1 MPVPL
6 TRAAPAAGPC
16 PLSVGR
22 PIVAGVTARLFT
34 ALIPPADVVE
44 ALEEFVEPRRDTD
57 PQLRWT
63 SASSWHVT
71 TCFLAAVPPDRLD
84 RLVENLAGAAARA
97 TPLTVRLGGA
107 GAFPNPYAARLLHLG
122 VTATPAG
129 ELERLAAGCRRAASR
144 AGVEPD
150 GARFV
155 PHLTLAR
162 LRRPVEATRW
172 LRILDAAP
180 PLAFTAT
187 ALALVESHLHDPA
200 NRYEIVE
207 WFTLGGVRGPG
218 YPAPDA
224 DG

>member
-1 MPVPL
+1 M
-6 TRAAPAAGPC
+6 
-16 PLSVGR
+16 
-22 PIVAGVTARLFT
+22 TARLFT
-34 ALIPPADVVE
+34 ALIPPAEVVE
-44 ALEEFVEPRRDTD
+44 ALAEFLEPRRAAD
-57 PQLRWT
+57 PQVRW
-63 SASSWHVT
+63 ASPQSWHVT
-71 TCFLAAVPPDRLD
+71 TCFMAAAASDRLD
-84 RLVENLAGAAARA
+84 RLAENLAGAAARS

-107 GAFPNPYAARLLHLG
+107 GAFPNPYAARLLHLAAS
-122 VTATPAG
+122 ATPAG
-129 ELERLAAGCRRAASR
+129 ELERLAAGCRRAASG

-180 PLAFTAT
+180 PLVFTAT
-187 ALALVESHLHDPA
+187 GLALVESHLNDPQ

-207 WFTLGGVRGPG
+207 WFALGGVGGAG
-218 YPAPDA
+218 YPAPDV

>member
-1 MPVPL
+1 M
-6 TRAAPAAGPC
+6 
-16 PLSVGR
+16 S
-22 PIVAGVTARLFT
+22 ARLFT
-34 ALIPPADVVE
+34 ALIPSAEVVE
-44 ALEEFVEPRRDTD
+44 ALAEFIEPRRGAD

-63 SASSWHVT
+63 SPQSWHIT
-71 TCFLAAVPPDRLD
+71 TCFMASVASDRLD
-84 RLVENLAGAAARA
+84 RLVENLTETAAR
-97 TPLTVRLGGA
+97 TPPLSVRLGGA
-107 GAFPNPYAARLLHLG
+107 GAFPNPYAARLLHL
-122 VTATPAG
+122 TASATPAG

-162 LRRPVEATRW
+162 LRRPAEATRW

-180 PLAFTAT
+180 PLAFTASE
-187 ALALVESHLHDPA
+187 LALVESHLNDPQ

-207 WFTLGGVRGPG
+207 WFALGGVGGAG
-218 YPAPDA
+218 YPAPDV